1 MIKKARKHAVVIP
14 THHDRQEDRMSSKK
28 ESCLARIGQGLEQL
42 SAIKRAYTVQQDDQD
57 KVLLHFIE
65 RAEEIIKAS
74 LLVEALPIPLHILCR
89 VFCEDFF
96 LICWISQSYK
106 AAKEYEDGVA
116 AELAKMLDLS
126 LSRGWG
132 TIRNKHSREPVT
144 REFMETQFLPRLK
157 ALKTPRMKIEQI
169 AQGLGLPKLYDIL
182 YRASSLDVHANTFS
196 LPLPPEKPG
205 YMALSSIN
213 ALLDCMVTVL
223 ALPRRPYDAK
233 AILTRM
239 RVEQSGLRREE

>member
-116 AELAKMLDLS
+116 AELGHHSEQAFPRARHPGIHGDAVPS
-126 LSRGWG
+126 QIEGPQNAQNEDRADRSRTGA
-132 TIRNKHSREPVT
+132 TE
-144 REFMETQFLPRLK
+144 
-157 ALKTPRMKIEQI
+157 AL
-169 AQGLGLPKLYDIL
+169 
-182 YRASSLDVHANTFS
+182 
-196 LPLPPEKPG
+196 
-205 YMALSSIN
+205 
-213 ALLDCMVTVL
+213 
-223 ALPRRPYDAK
+223 
-233 AILTRM
+233 
-239 RVEQSGLRREE
+239 